1 MLKKLNEIVSSN
13 DSRWYNI
20 SDAHLITNVFNKCA
34 RWSEVDGMIIM
45 AKREE
50 EEKDANCSAEV
61 CVAQRYYVF
70 QGVGLDYSPQKL
82 ETNAVKPLTH

>member
-20 SDAHLITNVFNKCA
+20 SDAHLITNVFNN
-34 RWSEVDGMIIM
+34 WWNEVDGIFIM
-45 AKREE
+45 AKMEE

-70 QGVGLDYSPQKL
+70 QGVGLQYSPQS
-82 ETNAVKPLTH
+82 